1 MLDKMLRGLGELK
14 EILKENNFDTIVC
27 DDHVTIEITKDGK
40 IEIDTPVRS
49 YRAETL
55 EKAISRAL
63 ENLQDD
69 IDGNNQYWDDLE
81 DTYQRDRHA
90 AGIGS
95 W

>member
-1 MLDKMLRGLGELK
+1 MLDKMLKGLGK
-14 EILKENNFDTIVC
+14 IQEILKENNFDTVVC

-69 IDGNNQYWDDLE
+69 IDSNNQYWEELDQD
-81 DTYQRDRHA
+81 YRRDRHA
-90 AGIGS
+90 EGIGS

>member
-1 MLDKMLRGLGELK
+1 MLDKMLKGLGK
-14 EILKENNFDTIVC
+14 IQEILKENNFDTVVC

-69 IDGNNQYWDDLE
+69 INEGVNYSKELE
-81 DTYQRDRHA
+81 ETYKR
-90 AGIGS
+90 S

>member
-1 MLDKMLRGLGELK
+1 MLDKMLKGLGK
-14 EILKENNFDTIVC
+14 IQEILKENNFDTVVC

-40 IEIDTPVRS
+40 IEIDTPVKS

-69 IDGNNQYWDDLE
+69 IDEGVNYSKDLE
-81 DTYQRDRHA
+81 ETYKR
-90 AGIGS
+90 S

>member
-1 MLDKMLRGLGELK
+1 MLDKMLKGLGK
-14 EILKENNFDTIVC
+14 IQEILKENNFDTVVC

-63 ENLQDD
+63 ENLQND
-69 IDGNNQYWDDLE
+69 IDEGVNYSKDLE
-81 DTYQRDRHA
+81 ETYKR
-90 AGIGS
+90 S

>member
-1 MLDKMLRGLGELK
+1 MLDKMLKGLGK
-14 EILKENNFDTIVC
+14 IQEILKENNFDTVVC

-69 IDGNNQYWDDLE
+69 IDEGVNYSKDLE
-81 DTYQRDRHA
+81 DTYRRDRHA
-90 AGIGS
+90 EGIGS

>member
-1 MLDKMLRGLGELK
+1 MLDKMLKGLGK
-14 EILKENNFDTIVC
+14 IQEILKENNFDTVLC

-40 IEIDTPVRS
+40 IEIDTPVKS

-63 ENLQDD
+63 ENLQVD
-69 IDGNNQYWDDLE
+69 IDEGVNYSKDLE
-81 DTYQRDRHA
+81 ETYKR
-90 AGIGS
+90 S

>member
-1 MLDKMLRGLGELK
+1 MLK
-14 EILKENNFDTIVC
+14 ELGRIVGILKENNFDTVVC

-55 EKAISRAL
+55 EKAISRVL
-63 ENLQDD
+63 ENLQND
-69 IDGNNQYWDDLE
+69 IDEGVEYSKDLE
-81 DTYQRDRHA
+81 ETYRR
-90 AGIGS
+90 S

>member
-1 MLDKMLRGLGELK
+1 MLDKMLKGLGK
-14 EILKENNFDTIVC
+14 IQEILKENNFDTVVC
-27 DDHVTIEITKDGK
+27 DDHITIEITKDGK

-55 EKAISRAL
+55 EKAISRVL

-69 IDGNNQYWDDLE
+69 IDEGVNYSKDLE
-81 DTYQRDRHA
+81 DTYRRDRHA

>member
-1 MLDKMLRGLGELK
+1 MLDKILKGLGK
-14 EILKENNFDTIVC
+14 IQEILKENNFDTVLC
-27 DDHVTIEITKDGK
+27 GDHVTIEITKDGK

-69 IDGNNQYWDDLE
+69 IDEGVNYSKDLE
-81 DTYQRDRHA
+81 DTYKQDRHA

>member
-1 MLDKMLRGLGELK
+1 MLDKMLKGLGK
-14 EILKENNFDTIVC
+14 IQEILKENNFDTVVC

-63 ENLQDD
+63 ENLQYD
-69 IDGNNQYWDDLE
+69 IDEGVNYSKELE
-81 DTYQRDRHA
+81 ETYKR
-90 AGIGS
+90 S
-95 W
+95 WKAWHG

>member
-1 MLDKMLRGLGELK
+1 MLKELGRIV
-14 EILKENNFDTIVC
+14 EILKENNFDTVVC

-40 IEIDTPVRS
+40 IAIDTPVKS

-55 EKAISRAL
+55 EKAISRVL
-63 ENLQDD
+63 ENLQND
-69 IDGNNQYWDDLE
+69 IDEGVNYSKDLE
-81 DTYQRDRHA
+81 ETYRKDRHS

>member
-1 MLDKMLRGLGELK
+1 MLDKMLKGLGK
-14 EILKENNFDTIVC
+14 IQEILKENNFDTVVC

-55 EKAISRAL
+55 EKAISRVL

-69 IDGNNQYWDDLE
+69 IDEGVNYSKDLE
-81 DTYQRDRHA
+81 DTYRRDRHA

>member
-1 MLDKMLRGLGELK
+1 MLDKILKGLGK
-14 EILKENNFDTIVC
+14 IQEILKENNFDTVLC

-55 EKAISRAL
+55 EKVISRAL

-69 IDGNNQYWDDLE
+69 IDEGVNYSKDLE
-81 DTYQRDRHA
+81 DTYRRDRHA

>member
-1 MLDKMLRGLGELK
+1 MLDKILKGLGK
-14 EILKENNFDTIVC
+14 IQEILKENNFDTVLC

-40 IEIDTPVRS
+40 IEIDTPIRS

-69 IDGNNQYWDDLE
+69 IDENNQYWEDLE
-81 DTYQRDRHA
+81 EDYRKDRHA

>member
-1 MLDKMLRGLGELK
+1 MLK
-14 EILKENNFDTIVC
+14 ELGRIVGILKENNFDTVAC

-69 IDGNNQYWDDLE
+69 IDEGVEYSKDLE
-81 DTYQRDRHA
+81 ETYRR
-90 AGIGS
+90 S

>member
-1 MLDKMLRGLGELK
+1 MLDKMLKGLGK
-14 EILKENNFDTIVC
+14 IQEILKENNFDTVVC

-55 EKAISRAL
+55 EKAISRVL

-69 IDGNNQYWDDLE
+69 IPK
-81 DTYQRDRHA
+81 
-90 AGIGS
+90 I
-95 W
+95 

>member
-1 MLDKMLRGLGELK
+1 MLK
-14 EILKENNFDTIVC
+14 ELGRIVGILKKNNFDTVVC

-40 IEIDTPVRS
+40 IEIDTPVKS

-55 EKAISRAL
+55 EKAISRVL

-69 IDGNNQYWDDLE
+69 IDEGINYSKDLE
-81 DTYQRDRHA
+81 ETYKR
-90 AGIGS
+90 S

>member
-14 EILKENNFDTIVC
+14 EILKENNFDTVLC

-63 ENLQDD
+63 ENLQVD
-69 IDGNNQYWDDLE
+69 IDENNQYWEGLE
-81 DTYQRDRHA
+81 DDYRRDRHS

>member
-1 MLDKMLRGLGELK
+1 MLK
-14 EILKENNFDTIVC
+14 ELGRIVGILKENHFDTVAC

-69 IDGNNQYWDDLE
+69 IDSNNQYWEELDQD
-81 DTYQRDRHA
+81 YRRDRHA
-90 AGIGS
+90 EGIGS

>member
-1 MLDKMLRGLGELK
+1 MLDKILKGLGK
-14 EILKENNFDTIVC
+14 IQEILKENNFDTVLC

-69 IDGNNQYWDDLE
+69 IDEGVNYSKDLE
-81 DTYQRDRHA
+81 DTYKQDRHA

>member
-1 MLDKMLRGLGELK
+1 MLDSRLQEFK
-14 EILKENNFDTIVC
+14 EMIETLKENNFD
-27 DDHVTIEITKDGK
+27 DDFISIEITKDGK
-40 IEIDTPVRS
+40 IEIDTPVES
-49 YRAETL
+49 YRGKTL
-55 EKAISRAL
+55 DSTISRAL

-69 IDGNNQYWDDLE
+69 IDENNQYWDDLE

>member
-1 MLDKMLRGLGELK
+1 MLDKILKGLGK
-14 EILKENNFDTIVC
+14 IQEILKENNFDTVLC

-63 ENLQDD
+63 ENLQSD
-69 IDGNNQYWDDLE
+69 IDEGVNYSKDLE
-81 DTYQRDRHA
+81 DTYRRDRHS

>member
-1 MLDKMLRGLGELK
+1 MLDKMLKGLGK
-14 EILKENNFDTIVC
+14 IQEILKENNFDTVVC

-40 IEIDTPVRS
+40 IEIDTPIRS

-69 IDGNNQYWDDLE
+69 IDDNARYWEDLE
-81 DTYQRDRHA
+81 EDYKRDRHA
-90 AGIGS
+90 EGIGS

>member
-1 MLDKMLRGLGELK
+1 MLK
-14 EILKENNFDTIVC
+14 ELGRIVGILKENNFDTVVC

-69 IDGNNQYWDDLE
+69 IDEGVNYSKDLE
-81 DTYQRDRHA
+81 DTYRRDRHA

>member
-1 MLDKMLRGLGELK
+1 MLKDSRLQAFKELV
-14 EILKENNFDTIVC
+14 ETLKENNFD
-27 DDHVTIEITKDGK
+27 DDYISIEITKDGK

-55 EKAISRAL
+55 EKTISRAL

-69 IDGNNQYWDDLE
+69 IDEGVNYFKDLE
-81 DTYQRDRHA
+81 DTYRKDRHS

>member
-1 MLDKMLRGLGELK
+1 MLDKMLKGLGK
-14 EILKENNFDTIVC
+14 IQEILKENNFDTVVC

-40 IEIDTPVRS
+40 IKIDTPVRS

-55 EKAISRAL
+55 EKAISRVL

-69 IDGNNQYWDDLE
+69 IDEGVNYSKDLE
-81 DTYQRDRHA
+81 DTYRRDRHA
-90 AGIGS
+90 TGIGS

>member
-1 MLDKMLRGLGELK
+1 MLDKMLKGLGK
-14 EILKENNFDTIVC
+14 IQEILKENNFDTVVC

-69 IDGNNQYWDDLE
+69 IDEGVEYSKDLE
-81 DTYQRDRHA
+81 ETYRR
-90 AGIGS
+90 S

>member
-1 MLDKMLRGLGELK
+1 MLDKMLKGLGK
-14 EILKENNFDTIVC
+14 IQEILKENNFDTVVC

-63 ENLQDD
+63 ENLQYD
-69 IDGNNQYWDDLE
+69 IDEGVNYSKELE
-81 DTYQRDRHA
+81 ETYKR
-90 AGIGS
+90 S

>member
-1 MLDKMLRGLGELK
+1 MLK
-14 EILKENNFDTIVC
+14 ELGRIVGILKENNFDTVVC

-40 IEIDTPVRS
+40 IEIDTPIRS

-63 ENLQDD
+63 ENLQSD
-69 IDGNNQYWDDLE
+69 IDEGVNYSKELE
-81 DTYQRDRHA
+81 ETYKR
-90 AGIGS
+90 S

>member
-1 MLDKMLRGLGELK
+1 MLDKILKGLGELK
-14 EILKENNFDTIVC
+14 EILKKNNFDTVAC

-55 EKAISRAL
+55 EKTISRAL

-69 IDGNNQYWDDLE
+69 IDEGVNYSKDLE
-81 DTYQRDRHA
+81 ETYKRN
-90 AGIGS
+90 

>member
-1 MLDKMLRGLGELK
+1 MLDMLKGLGELK
-14 EILKENNFDTIVC
+14 EILKRNNFDTVVC
-27 DDHVTIEITKDGK
+27 DDHITIEITKDGK
-40 IEIDTPVRS
+40 IEIDTPIRS

-69 IDGNNQYWDDLE
+69 IDRNNQYWEDLE
-81 DTYQRDRHA
+81 EDYRKDRHS